1 MKQIFENLRNGEIEF
16 FDVPL
21 PNVGRGK
28 VLVKNYYSLISS
40 GTEKGLL
47 EFGTKNLLEK
57 AKARPD
63 LVMQVL
69 EKVRTEGILTTY
81 QKAMQKLEDFL
92 PLGYSC
98 AGQVVEIGK
107 GVKDFNRG
115 DMVACAGSGYANHA
129 EYVSVPENLVVK
141 IPQGVSPEEASFV
154 AFGSIALHGIRQS
167 GANLGDFVAVVG
179 LGLIGLI
186 TVQLLK
192 SCGCKVI
199 GLDVDS
205 SKRELALQLGVD
217 LFVDLKSD
225 NFGVEVASFTNG
237 VGVDEVLMT
246 ASTDSNT
253 PVELVPQIIR
263 DRGTLVIVGVSK
275 IDIPRNPY
283 YKKEITVKFS
293 RSYGPGRYDPTYEE
307 NGVDYPVGYVRW
319 TEKRNMEAFLSLIS
333 SGQVNLKPLISCILP
348 IEKYR
353 EAYDLILGKV
363 KSDKKVIAVMF
374 EYSKDVEI
382 KKITFLKDNY
392 KKIPGKVGVSIIG
405 SGNFTKSTLLP
416 NLSKLKE
423 EVDLLGI
430 SSQSG
435 GSAGVI
441 ANRYRFK
448 YATSDY
454 REILQ
459 DPQTDL
465 IFITVPHNLHAS
477 IASEALRGGKDVFVE
492 KPLAINLDQLKEIVK
507 AKEESGRRVM
517 VGFNR
522 RFSPLTQWIRDLL
535 GNKLPLIISYRINAG
550 IVPAH
555 HWINDPDVGGGR
567 IIGEVCHFI
576 DFMIYMFNS
585 QPLRVFGSCVRKD
598 HGDFLPFDNC
608 AFNIEFENGSVGNI
622 IYESIGPE
630 VLPKERVEILG
641 DNFGGII
648 DNFIRAEFYK
658 GGKVVRKRLF
668 AQDKGFLNEYREVIK
683 SIKSGRDFHIPFE
696 DFVYTTLTTF
706 ALEDSIRSGQPV
718 KIDGNIWREK

>member
-199 GLDVDS
+199 GMDIDS

-353 EAYDLILGKV
+353 EAYDLILGRV
-363 KSDKKVIAVMF
+363 KSDKRVIAVMF

-683 SIKSGRDFHIPFE
+683 SIKSGRDFPIPFE

-706 ALEDSIRSGQPV
+706 ALEDSIRCGQPV
-718 KIDGNIWREK
+718 KIDGNMWREE